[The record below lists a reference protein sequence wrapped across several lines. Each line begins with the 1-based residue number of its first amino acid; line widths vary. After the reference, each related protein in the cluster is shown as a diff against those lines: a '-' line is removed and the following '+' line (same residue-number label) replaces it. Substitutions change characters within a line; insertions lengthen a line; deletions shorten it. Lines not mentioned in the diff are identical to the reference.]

1 MTREEAIEE
10 VNKVF
15 EPAFAN
21 YIITALTEGATVS
34 DIQRRWGRA
43 YEAGVKDGLEQEP
56 NTWSLDDARE
66 DFMYDVYNT
75 LDFLPTNE
83 EANQIIDSFDRVTS
97 SIKQEPRWIPV
108 SEKLP
113 EANRAVLTYIDTGA
127 TKTYCLANWN
137 DVREAWEEWI
147 GYDLI
152 EKDKYYKVIAWMPL
166 PEPYK
171 AESEDKE

>member
-1 MTREEAIEE
+1 MTRKEAI
-10 VNKVF
+10 K
-15 EPAFAN
+15 EPEILKQD
-21 YIITALTEGATVS
+21 YWDDDDTMTALDMAIEV
-34 DIQRRWGRA
+34 
-43 YEAGVKDGLEQEP
+43 L
-56 NTWSLDDARE
+56 
-66 DFMYDVYNT
+66 
-75 LDFLPTNE
+75 
-83 EANQIIDSFDRVTS
+83 NQS
-97 SIKQEPRWIPV
+97 WIPV

-171 AESEDKE
+171 AESEGEKVKKFEFVERAEKDMEFEAGCVVERLIDYAERKCIEYDFICETFLKAFHKRVKESEGEE